1 MEYIEILK
9 LVYSK
14 TKLTAIDCLNLVL
27 HIVNGA
33 VITRGF
39 VVTLLHAN
47 KTIRHERC
55 CVAE

>member
-1 MEYIEILK
+1 MHLVGFIINKFVTIHGHRNVK
-9 LVYSK
+9 LVP
-14 TKLTAIDCLNLVL
+14 

-33 VITRGF
+33 VITRGY
-39 VVTLLHAN
+39 VVTLLHDN